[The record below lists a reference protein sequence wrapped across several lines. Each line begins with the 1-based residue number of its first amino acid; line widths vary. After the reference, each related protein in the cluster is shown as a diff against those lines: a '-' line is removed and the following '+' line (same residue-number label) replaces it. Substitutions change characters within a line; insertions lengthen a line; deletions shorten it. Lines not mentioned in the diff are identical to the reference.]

1 MAPVELDAAAP
12 DVARFVRAGDGVV
25 VSQGCAEPVALVDAL
40 IAAAGGGELDAVSL
54 YCGLTWRDA
63 LVAPEAEALDVVSYG
78 VLGALA
84 KVAAVRPVRIVP
96 SHFSALPAL
105 FAHHKLPGDVA
116 LIQVAPP
123 DADGR
128 CSFGVDT
135 AYVADAVVHARA
147 VIAEVNAQMPRVP
160 GASIAYDAL
169 TAVVHTDRPLLEAPR
184 ARETNVD
191 RAIAEHVVRL
201 VRDGDTLQVGVGALP
216 EAILRGLR
224 GARDLG
230 IHSGMIC
237 DPVVDL
243 VREGVVT
250 GVHKPADTGLIV
262 TGAAL
267 GSTKLFTF
275 LDGSDL
281 VVQRPVSYTHRPET
295 LARAGRLV
303 AINGAVEVD
312 LTGQVN
318 AERAGTRAV
327 GAIGGQVDFLRG
339 AAATG
344 GEGVVA
350 LPSVAAKTG
359 ATRIVATLGGPVTT
373 ARADVG
379 VVVTEH
385 GVARLRGLDLAQ
397 RAAALV
403 AVAAP
408 EHREALEGAAAGLQR
423 GGCEAIVNRR

>member
-1 MAPVELDAAAP
+1 VAPVELAAGAP

-25 VSQGCAEPVALVDAL
+25 VSQGCAEPAGLVDAL
-40 IAAAGGGELDAVSL
+40 IAAAGGGALEGVSL
-54 YCGLTWRDA
+54 YCGLTWRDVLA
-63 LVAPEAEALDVVSYG
+63 APAAAALDVVSYG

-84 KVAAVRPVRIVP
+84 QVAAARPVRIVP
-96 SHFSALPAL
+96 SHFSALPGL
-105 FAHHKLPGDVA
+105 FADRRLPGDVA

-135 AYVADAVVHARA
+135 AYVADAVAHARV

-160 GASIAYDAL
+160 GATIAYDAL
-169 TAVVHTDRPLLEAPR
+169 TAVVHADRPLLEAPR
-184 ARETNVD
+184 ARETEVD
-191 RAIAEHVVRL
+191 RAIAAHVVGL

-216 EAILRGLR
+216 EAILRGLG

-237 DPVVDL
+237 DPVMDL

-250 GVHKPADTGLIV
+250 GARKPADTGLVV

-267 GSTKLFTF
+267 GSAALFAF
-275 LDGSDL
+275 LADSDV

-350 LPSVAAKTG
+350 LPSVVAKTG
-359 ATRIVATLGGPVTT
+359 ATRIVAALNGPVTT

-385 GVARLRGLDLAQ
+385 GVARLAGLDLAR

-403 AVAAP
+403 AIAAP
-408 EHREALEGAAAGLQR
+408 EHRDALARAAAAL
-423 GGCEAIVNRR
+423 

>member
-1 MAPVELDAAAP
+1 MAPVELAADGDLTRWIRP
-12 DVARFVRAGDGVV
+12 GDGVV
-25 VSQGCAEPVALVDAL
+25 VSQGCAEPAGLVDAL
-40 IAAAGGGELDAVSL
+40 IAAAGSGALPGVSV
-54 YCGLTWRDA
+54 YCGLTWRDVLA
-63 LVAPEAEALDVVSYG
+63 APEAEALDVVSYG

-84 KVAAVRPVRIVP
+84 KVAAARPVRIVP
-96 SHFSALPAL
+96 SHFSALPGL
-105 FAHHKLPGDVA
+105 FAHRRLPGDVA

-123 DADGR
+123 DATGR

-135 AYVADAVVHARA
+135 AYVADAVTHARA
-147 VIAEVNAQMPRVP
+147 VIAEVNERMPSVP
-160 GASIAYDAL
+160 GAAIAYDEL

-184 ARETNVD
+184 ARETEAD
-191 RAIAEHVVRL
+191 RAIAGHVVGL

-216 EAILRGLR
+216 EAILRGLA

-237 DPVVDL
+237 DPVADL
-243 VREGVVT
+243 VTSGVVT
-250 GVHKPADTGLIV
+250 GVHKPADTGLVV

-267 GSTKLFTF
+267 GSTRLFNF
-275 LDGSDL
+275 LEQADG
-281 VVQRPVSYTHRPET
+281 VVQRPVSYTHRPDT
-295 LARAGRLV
+295 LAHAGRLV

-318 AERAGTRAV
+318 AERAGGRAV
-327 GAIGGQVDFLRG
+327 GAVGGQVDFLRG
-339 AAATG
+339 AAASG

-350 LPSVAAKTG
+350 LPAVVARTG
-359 ATRIVATLGGPVTT
+359 ATRIVAQLSGPVTT

-408 EHREALEGAAAGLQR
+408 EHREALERAAAAAGLQR
-423 GGCEAIVNRR
+423 GGEVIVSRR